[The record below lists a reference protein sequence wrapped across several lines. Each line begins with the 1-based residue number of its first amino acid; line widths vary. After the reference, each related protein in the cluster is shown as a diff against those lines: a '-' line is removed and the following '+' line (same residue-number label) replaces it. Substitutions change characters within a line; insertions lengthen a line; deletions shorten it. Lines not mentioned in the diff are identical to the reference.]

1 MTRREVKGL
10 KNTGRV
16 SVKRTQ
22 AASALIQKSA
32 AKKGAHRLAAGETH
46 VTVGR
51 TAIGKNV
58 VAFRVVGSHDEPAES
73 AGSVESRTVNDARG

>member
-1 MTRREVKGL
+1 MTKREVKGL
-10 KNTGRV
+10 NQTGRV

-32 AKKGAHRLAAGETH
+32 AKNGARTKDGESR

-51 TAIGKNV
+51 TATGKKV
-58 VAFRVVGSHDEPAES
+58 VAFRVVAERMPDKEE
-73 AGSVESRTVNDARG
+73 ATKVRLRPVTRNRT

>member
-1 MTRREVKGL
+1 MMNKREVKGL
-10 KNTGRV
+10 SQTGRV

-32 AKKGAHRLAAGETH
+32 AKKGVRPKGGETH

-51 TAIGKNV
+51 TATGKKV
-58 VAFRVVGSHDEPAES
+58 VAFRVGGEHRLETRNTTSAELR
-73 AGSVESRTVNDARG
+73 SVSNIRG